1 MAGKKNKQRKQE
13 RESNPRLDPETRI
26 APRFDSVSIAKFPI
40 AEPGEMGFRV
50 LDDFTEEHIQ

>member
-1 MAGKKNKQRKQE
+1 MAKKKNREKQKDI
-13 RESNPRLDPETRI
+13 NPRLDPETRL
-26 APRFDSVSIAKFPI
+26 APCFDSATIAKFPI